1 MSTDPS
7 TGRPKRIP
15 HNEQVRALAVQAVRE
30 LMAAGESMTAAA
42 STVAGSTGAGVTSII
57 RWCRAVGVGED
68 DALAARDRAW
78 QQRLDVVNKLNRDLT
93 DLARE
98 HLRDRSTAHG

>member
-15 HNEQVRALAVQAVRE
+15 HTEEVRALAVAAVRE

-42 STVAGSTGAGVTSII
+42 STVSNSTGAGVTSIV
-57 RWCRAVGVGED
+57 RWCRAAGVGD
-68 DALAARDRAW
+68 NDALAARDRTW
-78 QQRLDVVNKLNRDLT
+78 QHRLDVVNKLNRDLT
-93 DLARE
+93 DAARE
-98 HLRDRSTAHG
+98 HLRGSSTAHG